1 MYFFYNDKI
10 IKTFSKQTSNEALT
24 AEAVEIEIIKYL
36 LTVDGKVLRT
46 KLRFSLNCNITRL
59 TFVDF

>member
-36 LTVDGKVLRT
+36 LTVDRKVLRT
-46 KLRFSLNCNITRL
+46 KLRFSLN
-59 TFVDF
+59 